1 MEVSQLTISK
11 ETMEQAQR
19 KLTPQEKGDIM
30 LGRLEEIDKSG
41 ALAQARTRNDVA
53 LYCGYSV
60 ANIKAGYA
68 WVKNLIKRGVLEE
81 VLVSKQGRVAE
92 YQYYYKGK
100 QPKKTQVYAPTNIT
114 TAIETP
120 VVEASNT
127 LITIYHGDTTV
138 AIENVGREMLADIIS
153 TIIK

>member
-1 MEVSQLTISK
+1 MMEASQLTISK
-11 ETMEQAQR
+11 ETMERAQKR
-19 KLTPQEKGDIM
+19 LTPQEKGDIM

-53 LYCGYSV
+53 LYCGYTV

-81 VLVSKQGRVAE
+81 VLVSKQGRFSE

-100 QPKKTQVYAPTNIT
+100 QPKKTFYAPTNIT
-114 TAIETP
+114 TTIATP

-127 LITIYHGDTTV
+127 LITIYHGDTTI

>member
-68 WVKNLIKRGVLEE
+68 WVKNLIKRGILEE

-100 QPKKTQVYAPTNIT
+100 QPKKTFYAP
-114 TAIETP
+114 AIGATPVATP

-127 LITIYHGDTTV
+127 LITIYHGDTTI